1 MSALPAKGD
10 IRWRGGKVSFVPESD
25 IQPGF
30 PVLVVARFEG
40 LAKAARRNF
49 LSPGPHDR

>member
-1 MSALPAKGD
+1 MSGSGWNAAFVHVAD
-10 IRWRGGKVSFVPESD
+10 YVAEVPESD